1 MFNYIFLF
9 NLIDSYKLIVLIF
22 TAIILCTVLGLLS
35 LTLSTITNF
44 EIRKLEQYECG
55 FDPFDDATEQPFNV
69 HFYIIGVLFLIFDV
83 EISFL
88 FPWVFGLNN
97 IKLFGIFTMI
107 MFVIILVIGFYYE
120 WKKGALK
127 WSQL

>member
-22 TAIILCTVLGLLS
+22 TAIILCIFLGLLS

-55 FDPFDDATEQPFNV
+55 FNPFDDATEQPFNV

-88 FPWVFGLNN
+88 FP
-97 IKLFGIFTMI
+97 
-107 MFVIILVIGFYYE
+107 
-120 WKKGALK
+120 
-127 WSQL
+127 

>member
-1 MFNYIFLF
+1 
-9 NLIDSYKLIVLIF
+9 
-22 TAIILCTVLGLLS
+22 
-35 LTLSTITNF
+35 
-44 EIRKLEQYECG
+44 
-55 FDPFDDATEQPFNV
+55 
-69 HFYIIGVLFLIFDV
+69 LFLIFDV

-107 MFVIILVIGFYYE
+107 MFVIILIIGFYYE

>member
-1 MFNYIFLF
+1 MYEELQGLENKVSLKRKEYL
-9 NLIDSYKLIVLIF
+9 LLDMREYQTYESV
-22 TAIILCTVLGLLS
+22 GLL
-35 LTLSTITNF
+35 
-44 EIRKLEQYECG
+44 
-55 FDPFDDATEQPFNV
+55 
-69 HFYIIGVLFLIFDV
+69 HF

-107 MFVIILVIGFYYE
+107 MFVIILIIGFYYE